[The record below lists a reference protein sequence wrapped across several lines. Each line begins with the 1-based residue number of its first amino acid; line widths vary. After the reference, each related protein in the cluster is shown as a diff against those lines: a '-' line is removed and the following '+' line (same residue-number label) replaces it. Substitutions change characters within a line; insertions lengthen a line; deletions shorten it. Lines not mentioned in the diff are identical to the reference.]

1 MSGTCLAVEVA
12 GVLAAAAPLGVPSGK
27 DGQVHGV
34 GCRGRHSWNASIVS
48 FKDFMGY
55 VSEKLSF
62 CEDLSAAHCDGGRTQ
77 TMQLGRDKA
86 EMRQALPASLTTS
99 SARKLAWTVTSA
111 CRHEQGGEGRRVE
124 ERRLVDRHSMRDPFG
139 FAS

>member
-1 MSGTCLAVEVA
+1 M
-12 GVLAAAAPLGVPSGK
+12 
-27 DGQVHGV
+27 HGV

>member
-1 MSGTCLAVEVA
+1 MY
-12 GVLAAAAPLGVPSGK
+12 
-27 DGQVHGV
+27 GV

-48 FKDFMGY
+48 FKDFMGS

-77 TMQLGRDKA
+77 TMQLDRDKA

-124 ERRLVDRHSMRDPFG
+124 ERRLVDRHSMRDPFVW
-139 FAS
+139 FCLVRERVTSLPLPYHA